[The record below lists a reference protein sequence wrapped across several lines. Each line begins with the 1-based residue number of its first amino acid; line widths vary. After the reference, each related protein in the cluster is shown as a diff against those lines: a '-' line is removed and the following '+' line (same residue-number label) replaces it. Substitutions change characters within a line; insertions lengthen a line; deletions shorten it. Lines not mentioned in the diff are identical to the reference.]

1 MSHTQTKELNKITL
15 GSMDFYV
22 IEFEGTIP
30 ADADIETEAN
40 MIGRTKNGATI
51 NYTTNWY
58 TAESDDGKA
67 KKRKLTGESATIGY
81 GNITWNGNTLS
92 KLIATARTNET
103 SSKRTTKIG
112 GISNDNGKRYLI
124 RGVYKDGVD
133 GDVRITGVGV
143 NTGGWESVYSPTQ
156 ESVINATFE
165 LEPRMDNEGTLLVYE
180 EEVIETAVGVSLDMH
195 TAAVAVGST
204 VALTATTK
212 PAGSTVTWSSDNTSE
227 ATVSDGTVTG
237 VAAGTVKITA
247 SVTVDDT
254 TYSDSCIVTVTGA

>member
-15 GSMDFYV
+15 GSLDFYV
-22 IEFEGTIP
+22 TEFTGSIP
-30 ADADIETEAN
+30 ADNVIEVEEN

-51 NYTTNWY
+51 NYTSNWY
-58 TAESDDGKA
+58 VAESDDGKA

-92 KLIATARTNET
+92 KLIATARTSEAD
-103 SSKRTTKIG
+103 SKRTTKIG

-133 GDVRITGVGV
+133 GDVRVTGVGV
-143 NTGGWESVYSPTQ
+143 NTGGWESVFSPTQ
-156 ESVINATFE
+156 ESVINPTFE
-165 LEPRMDNEGTLLVYE
+165 LEPRLDDDGTLLIYE
-180 EEVIETAVGVSLDMH
+180 EEVIEGAKGVTLDKHAASIAVG
-195 TAAVAVGST
+195 GT
-204 VALTATTK
+204 VALTATSA
-212 PAGSTVTWSSDNTSE
+212 PAGQTVTWASDNTSE

-247 SVTVDDT
+247 SATISGT
-254 TYSDSCIVTVTGA
+254 TYTDSCIVTVTGT

>member
-22 IEFEGTIP
+22 IEFTGSVP
-30 ADADIETEAN
+30 ADNVIEVESN

-81 GNITWNGNTLS
+81 GNITWNGNTIA
-92 KLIATARTNET
+92 KLISTARTTEEN
-103 SSKRTTKIG
+103 SKRTTKIG
-112 GISNDNGKRYLI
+112 GVSNDNGKRYLI
-124 RGVYKDGVD
+124 RGVYHDSVD
-133 GDVRITGVGV
+133 GDVRVTGVGV

-156 ESVINATFE
+156 ENVINATFE
-165 LEPRMDNEGTLLVYE
+165 LEPRLDNDGTLLIYE
-180 EEVIETAVGVSLDMH
+180 EEIIEASKGITLDKHSASIAVG
-195 TAAVAVGST
+195 GT
-204 VALTATTK
+204 VALVATTA
-212 PAGSTVTWSSDNTSE
+212 PAGETVTWSSDNTDE
-227 ATVSDGTVTG
+227 ATVSNGTVTG

-247 SVTVDDT
+247 SATISGT
-254 TYSDSCIVTVTGA
+254 AYSDSCIVTVTGT